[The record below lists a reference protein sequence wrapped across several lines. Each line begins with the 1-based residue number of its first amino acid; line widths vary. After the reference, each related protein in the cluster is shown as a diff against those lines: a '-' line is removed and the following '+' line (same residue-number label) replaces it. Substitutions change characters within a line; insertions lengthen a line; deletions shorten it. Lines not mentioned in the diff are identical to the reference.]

1 MDTKKLKLA
10 LMKINNNESKIHSGR
25 SIKLPRNL
33 SRKKGKTFSNYNNNN
48 SKITNSINSIC
59 SQKKY
64 NFSIS
69 PNKLLNLSSDIYP
82 NNTNNV
88 DLLKENLL
96 KTKEMCNEQSNELF
110 KLKLKYNKL
119 YQFHEDNLKILQSII
134 NKAGINAN
142 LNNLNKEEILNLTNN
157 CDFSNIISQ
166 EEKENLKGKHL
177 ISCFKTKILE
187 YQYLLDKKSEE
198 ISKIKNSSRIL
209 KMSKLESDNACKS
222 LENINLSKEKQK
234 LNEKIL
240 SMENIMG
247 SLNTRCQKLEKNEN
261 KNINNI
267 GELQN
272 KIRNLLDEIS
282 LKDKIIEKLN
292 KRIIKNKEDN
302 KSFEKKIKSLEQE
315 INQFQKDKQIYK
327 KFISQ
332 KEQYEINDENMK
344 KKIETMKSENEK
356 LTQNLNLVK
365 TENNNYIL
373 KYDSIQKEKEKF
385 LLNKEEVKNKN
396 KEKEKQIKLLDE
408 QFKKKENL
416 ITELTQKM
424 DTLQK
429 SGTNSDDNIKKINH
443 LYKEKE
449 LNYIEI
455 IDLLKQ
461 KILKLDEKNN
471 LYNKIIS

>member
-1 MDTKKLKLA
+1 MFT
-10 LMKINNNESKIHSGR
+10 
-25 SIKLPRNL
+25 
-33 SRKKGKTFSNYNNNN
+33 
-48 SKITNSINSIC
+48 
-59 SQKKY
+59 KKY

-429 SGTNSDDNIKKINH
+429 SGTNIDDNIKKIND